1 MKKLLL
7 ILFIVGLAVYLTW
20 DNEEKQQQME
30 RNFEKIEK
38 NIAPYLD

>member
-30 RNFEKIEK
+30 KNYEQIEK